1 MRTLVT
7 GHRLFKLQQ
16 YDIPWIQGAI
26 RDALDYTFLQT
37 TGYGLSGMA
46 DGVDLWFLMIL
57 RERGI
62 PYSACI
68 PFEEQGEYMS
78 ETDQIL
84 RDELIAGASMKELI
98 RNSAM
103 VSRCNA
109 GMVVFDGN
117 KGGTHNV
124 FQQLI
129 EAHKPFVWIN
139 PVWKTITEIT
149 TSSLTDG

>member
-1 MRTLVT
+1 MKTLIT

-26 RDALDYTFLQT
+26 RDALDHTFLYT
-37 TGYGLSGMA
+37 IGYGLSGMA
-46 DGVDLWFLMIL
+46 DGVDLWFLIAL
-57 RERGI
+57 RERNI

-68 PFEEQGEYMS
+68 PFEEQAEYMS
-78 ETDQIL
+78 SEDQIL

-103 VSRCNA
+103 VSRCDT
-109 GMVVFDGN
+109 GLVVWDAN

-124 FQQLI
+124 FQQMI
-129 EAHKPFVWIN
+129 EARKPFVWIN

-149 TSSLTDG
+149 PSSLMDG